1 MCNPE
6 TSNKPR
12 PSSQPDAERKN
23 DESEEE
29 RLDAAIEDID
39 GGERSAG
46 LIRWKRWSAERA
58 RVFKILTLEVASR
71 LFSLRQPF

>member
-29 RLDAAIEDID
+29 RLDAAIEDSMEASD
-39 GGERSAG
+39 PPALYGGSAG
-46 LIRWKRWSAERA
+46 APKGRESSKS
-58 RVFKILTLEVASR
+58 
-71 LFSLRQPF
+71 